1 MSEIFDTATAP
12 ETTTEMPVG
21 VSKIVELP
29 SGKIATI
36 YKGKGKHVREAQ
48 RLMGDDSS
56 LYLNALMSMLV
67 QIDGKPILMEEFDD
81 LDMEDYTEL
90 MAIVGG
96 NFTKSAQRI

>member
-1 MSEIFDTATAP
+1 MSEIFDSATIP

-29 SGKIATI
+29 SGKVATI
-36 YKGKGKHVREAQ
+36 FKGKGKHVREAQ
-48 RLMGDDSS
+48 RLMGEDST
-56 LYLNALMSMLV
+56 LYLNALMSMLIHV
-67 QIDGKPILMEEFDD
+67 DGKPMLMEEFDEM
-81 LDMEDYTEL
+81 DMEDYTEL